1 MLNNTI
7 QGGVGIELWTMTE
20 DILFD
25 NLYIGHSHEDAQ
37 KLAEQTFE
45 VKKKIEEDAKKAD
58 QEAEA
63 EEAGDVQT
71 IFKEDPVGLVREKV
85 FEFVELA
92 KVDIVFAAK
101 VMPEV
106 AAGLGFVALFFIGAI
121 FSLLSG
127 GSPPKPSAVSSNLT
141 LSVSN
146 IKAHHPSFISHP
158 RKPMLPHP
166 TIKQKLRLPLSQ
178 RLVVIRRLTLL

>member
-1 MLNNTI
+1 
-7 QGGVGIELWTMTE
+7 MTE

-25 NLYIGHSHEDAQ
+25 NLYIGHSPEDAQ
-37 KLAEQTFE
+37 RLAKQTFE
-45 VKKKIEEDAKKAD
+45 VKKKIEEDVKKAD

-71 IFKEDPVGLVREKV
+71 IFKDDPVGFVREKV

-106 AAGLGFVALFFIGAI
+106 AAGLGLVVLFFIGAI
-121 FSLLSG
+121 FSLLLG
-127 GSPPKPSAVSSNLT
+127 GSSSKPPAVSSPFIF
-141 LSVSN
+141 SASN
-146 IKAHHPSFISHP
+146 IKTHHSSSRSHP
-158 RKPMLPHP
+158 RKLMLPRP
-166 TIKQKLRLPLSQ
+166 TIKQKPSPLLSQ
-178 RLVVIRRLTLL
+178 RLVTIRRLTPL